1 MPRLPSRFLVLAGL
15 FPALAS
21 VPSRPPQD
29 PGLRAALDSLLDR
42 RAAADAF
49 SGVVLVASRGQP
61 VYQRAV
67 GVADRE
73 AGTPVT
79 PDTRLELASMT
90 KLFTRIAI
98 YQLEQ
103 AGKLALTDTVGRFLP
118 DYPNPVVRA
127 RVTVD
132 QLLRHRSGIGSF
144 WNERYMA
151 RPDAVRTVADYL
163 DLFQS
168 DSLLFPPGSSEA
180 YSNGGYVLLGA
191 IIERV
196 SGKEYHQYL
205 ADHVFRPAGMTRTVP
220 YDRRNLASEAAIGYT
235 RQPLEGPMPGDRRL
249 AGPGGPRP
257 GAEPSA
263 GPSAGAPRLRIMGP
277 DGRMLSQEEAQA
289 ARAARAASTAPGRS
303 NAAIQPGR
311 SGPAGGHYSTAGD
324 LLKLA
329 QALATHRLL
338 DSARTAA
345 VYGARYAAGDDFRA
359 NGGGPGVNAE
369 FSIFP
374 SGDVMVVLS
383 NYDPPAAT
391 EVARFIR
398 GRLGRADEAPL
409 PPAAR
414 APAGPR
420 L

>member
-1 MPRLPSRFLVLAGL
+1 MPRSRSRVLLLAGL
-15 FPALAS
+15 FPALVTA
-21 VPSRPPQD
+21 PSRPPQD
-29 PGLRAALDSLLDR
+29 PEWKAAVDSFVDR
-42 RAAADAF
+42 RVAADAF
-49 SGVVLVASRGQP
+49 SGVVVIASRGKP
-61 VYQRAV
+61 VYQRAA
-67 GVADRE
+67 GVADHE

-79 PDTRLELASMT
+79 LATRLELASMT

-103 AGKLALTDTVGRFLP
+103 AGKLALTDTVGTFLP
-118 DYPNPVVRA
+118 GYPNPEVRA

-144 WNERYMA
+144 WNARYLA
-151 RPDAVRTVADYL
+151 RLDTLRTVADYL
-163 DLFQS
+163 ELFQG
-168 DSLLFPPGSSEA
+168 DSLLFPPGSSEG

-235 RQPLEGPMPGDRRL
+235 RQRLEGSMPGDRRM
-249 AGPGGPRP
+249 AGPTGPRP
-257 GAEPSA
+257 SAEPA
-263 GPSAGAPRLRIMGP
+263 PGAGATRLRIMGP
-277 DGRMLSQEEAQA
+277 DGRPLSQEEAQA
-289 ARAARAASTAPGRS
+289 ARAARAASTAPRRS
-303 NAAIQPGR
+303 NASIQPGR

-324 LLKLA
+324 LLHLA
-329 QALATHRLL
+329 QALASHRLL

-391 EVARFIR
+391 EVAQFIR
-398 GRLGRADEAPL
+398 GRLGRAGTG
-409 PPAAR
+409 PPR
-414 APAGPR
+414 PGLTPVR
-420 L
+420 